1 LLVFKDLDLG
11 IKKLSIDRIS
21 FDMNKNQ
28 FIEQLS
34 KEGFPTPV
42 IVEREANSSLDVHA
56 HPFEAKALI
65 ISGQI
70 DITVDGIKISYRAGD
85 VFHLRKDQEHSES
98 YGPNG
103 VQYLAGR
110 KD

>member
-1 LLVFKDLDLG
+1 LLVFKNLDLG
-11 IKKLSIDRIS
+11 IKKLSRDRIS

-28 FIEQLS
+28 FLEQLS
-34 KEGFPTPV
+34 NEGFPTPV
-42 IVEREANSSLDVHA
+42 MVEREANSSLDVHT

-70 DITVDGIKISYRAGD
+70 DITVDGIKTSYRSGNI
-85 VFHLRKDQEHSES
+85 FHLRKNQEHSES
-98 YGPNG
+98 YGPSG
-103 VQYLAGR
+103 VTYLAGR

>member
-1 LLVFKDLDLG
+1 
-11 IKKLSIDRIS
+11 
-21 FDMNKNQ
+21 MNKNQ

-34 KEGFPTPV
+34 KECFPSPV
-42 IVEREANSSLDVHA
+42 MVEREANASLGIHT

-65 ISGQI
+65 IQGQI
-70 DITVDGIKISYRAGD
+70 DITVDGIKTRYRAGD
-85 VFHLRKDQEHSES
+85 MFHLPKDQEHSES

>member
-1 LLVFKDLDLG
+1 LLVFKDLDLS
-11 IKKLSIDRIS
+11 IKKLSIDKI
-21 FDMNKNQ
+21 FFNMNKSQ
-28 FIEQLS
+28 FLEKLS
-34 KEGFPTPV
+34 NEGFPTPV
-42 IVEREANSSLDVHA
+42 MVEREANASLGIHT

-70 DITVDGIKISYRAGD
+70 DITVDGIKTSYRAGD

-98 YGPNG
+98 YGPRG
-103 VQYLAGR
+103 VTYLAGR